1 MIGFFSKNWFWLIP
15 LVLAVVVFFVLKPK
29 QVGDTEP
36 GNAAP
41 PLRKDDVLYQGITG
55 YSAEIKE
62 LQKWLGVAQD
72 GIFGPKTAQSLY
84 AKKGKWNVKLSEIY
98 P

>member
-1 MIGFFSKNWFWLIP
+1 MINFFSKNWFWLIP
-15 LVLAVVVFFVLKPK
+15 LILAVVVFFVLKPK
-29 QVGDTEP
+29 PAGDAVP

-55 YSAEIKE
+55 YGAEVKE
-62 LQKWLGVAQD
+62 LQKWLGVQVD
-72 GIFGPKTAQSLY
+72 GIFGPKTAQALY